1 MGLEHIFK
9 TEHVFKDFYCTQTVN
24 KELVVTLV
32 CAFFFFLFDYRHQIR
47 SLGWATSGI
56 VSFADPQ
63 LSSNC
68 IRNFA
73 ISHCHCVQ
81 VLNIWGRANSSTT
94 LSTLLKLP
102 PRTGHNFFTSQKNPP
117 WNLLGLSHL
126 PSTQDKLKFSDRCK
140 NNSFMEGGFARHF
153 TLCKNLLRLS

>member
-1 MGLEHIFK
+1 MCLRTFIAPRQSIRNLLSHLY
-9 TEHVFKDFYCTQTVN
+9 V
-24 KELVVTLV
+24 L
-32 CAFFFFLFDYRHQIR
+32 FFFFLFDYRHQIR

-73 ISHCHCVQ
+73 ISHCHRVQ

-102 PRTGHNFFTSQKNPP
+102 PRTGHNFFTLQKNPP
-117 WNLLGLSHL
+117 WNLLGFSHL

-153 TLCKNLLRLS
+153 TSCKNLLCLS